1 MIHRRLSF
9 ALLMLAICTL
19 AQAGNKIGIVNEGGI
34 RDAWMLA
41 PGAKLPAPAY
51 PEAYAANQA
60 EACVAIGY
68 LLNADGTTSDFAMLN
83 AWSAAEPKRDRDAY
97 WTAFAQ
103 DASNALALW
112 KFLPRPEVAS
122 PKPVYTVAT
131 FLFASANPAELRK
144 RCAIPNLG
152 MRLVELRH
160 DSRLARRMAS
170 QDVFARLDID
180 PMMETRYREQERQRN
195 DALRSRDKIPPPQ
208 TPSPPPPQP
217 SPPPGG

>member
-1 MIHRRLSF
+1 MTGFRVLGIVL
-9 ALLMLAICTL
+9 ALVASMNALA
-19 AQAGNKIGIVNEGGI
+19 ADKIRIVNEGGI

-41 PGAKLPAPAY
+41 PGAMLPAPAY
-51 PEAYAANQA
+51 PKAYEANKA

-97 WTAFAQ
+97 WTTFAQ

-112 KFLPRPEVAS
+112 KFVPRPEVAS
-122 PKPVYTVAT
+122 PKQVYTVAT

-152 MRLVELRH
+152 MRLVELRY
-160 DSRLARRMAS
+160 DAKLARRMAS
-170 QDVFARLDID
+170 QDIFARLDID
-180 PMMETRYREQERQRN
+180 PTMETRYREQERQRN
-195 DALRSRDKIPPPQ
+195 DAMRARNAIPPPQ
-208 TPSPPPPQP
+208 APSPPPPTPP
-217 SPPPGG
+217 SGG